1 MAAPILVALAANPAL
16 IGFVLEGAKLALQ
29 SFFAIMR
36 VSGKTEVE
44 IEKMFK
50 EEWAEML
57 MRDPADLPDV

>member
-36 VSGKTEVE
+36 VSGKTDEE
-44 IEKMFK
+44 IDKMFQ
-50 EEWAEML
+50 EEWAAML
-57 MRDPADLPDV
+57 TRDPKDLPDV

>member
-1 MAAPILVALAANPAL
+1 MVAPILAALAANPAL

-36 VSGKTEVE
+36 VSGKTDEE
-44 IEKMFK
+44 INAIFQ

-57 MRDPADLPDV
+57 KRDPADLPDV